1 MLDFLARI
9 KKYKNF
15 NSRAITCMVEKR
27 KRNTRLNRNESE
39 TKSSIEA
46 RKKVTVIT
54 KSVCAKFGNITY
66 DVV

>member
-1 MLDFLARI
+1 
-9 KKYKNF
+9 
-15 NSRAITCMVEKR
+15 MVEKR